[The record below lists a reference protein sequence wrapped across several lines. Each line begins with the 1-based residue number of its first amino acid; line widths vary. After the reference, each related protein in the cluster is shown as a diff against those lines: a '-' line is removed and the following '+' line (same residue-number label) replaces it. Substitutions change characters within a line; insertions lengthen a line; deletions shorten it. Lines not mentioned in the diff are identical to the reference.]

1 MVKFNNLA
9 GDQSI
14 SNTAIERANDV
25 PFYEESEPRDAD
37 TLGGLEPS
45 FYSNNSNYILN
56 EIVVGSYKGKPLYR
70 RGIDIVSLPNA
81 TSGSY
86 PHGATNVLYILS
98 VYGMSFDGTNYRPL
112 PFIYPTVT
120 ATISIY
126 ATTTNIVIDTGLDRR
141 TLSATVFVEYTKTTD

>member
-1 MVKFNNLA
+1 MVNFNNLA
-9 GDQSI
+9 DKSV
-14 SNTAIERANDV
+14 SNSSIERANDI
-25 PFYEESEPRDAD
+25 PFYQESEPRDAD
-37 TLGGLEPS
+37 TLGGRPPS
-45 FYSNNSNYILN
+45 YYSNNSEYILT
-56 EIVVGSYKGKPLYR
+56 EMVVGSYKNKPVYR

-98 VYGMSFDGTNYRPL
+98 VYGMTYDGTNYRPL
-112 PFIYPTVT
+112 PFVYPTLT

-141 TLSATVFVEYTKTTD
+141 TLSATVFIEYTKTTD